1 MSSSP
6 KSSAKLMGVT
16 VAGMPILTPR
26 SHFASNITETISALP
41 EKREQFTQIEE
52 INILIKFT
60 FYCLQNSH
68 DFFLAGRW
76 GERGVNSFYSAA
88 FWVSLQHRA

>member
-16 VAGMPILTPR
+16 VAGMPILTSR

-41 EKREQFTQIEE
+41 AKREQFSQIEE
-52 INILIKFT
+52 INILINLLSTACRTAMT
-60 FYCLQNSH
+60 F
-68 DFFLAGRW
+68 FMAVRGG
-76 GERGVNSFYSAA
+76 GEG
-88 FWVSLQHRA
+88 

>member
-68 DFFLAGRW
+68 DFFLAGR
-76 GERGVNSFYSAA
+76 GGRGVNSFYSAA

>member
-16 VAGMPILTPR
+16 VAGMPILTPT

-41 EKREQFTQIEE
+41 EKREQFTQIDEKK
-52 INILIKFT
+52 NILIKFT
-60 FYCLQNSH
+60 FYCLQSSH
-68 DFFLAGRW
+68 DFLVFFG
-76 GERGVNSFYSAA
+76 GGG
-88 FWVSLQHRA
+88 

>member
-16 VAGMPILTPR
+16 VAGMPILAPR

-41 EKREQFTQIEE
+41 EKREQFIQIEE

-68 DFFLAGRW
+68 DFFL
-76 GERGVNSFYSAA
+76 VFIVL
-88 FWVSLQHRA
+88 FFK

>member
-6 KSSAKLMGVT
+6 KSSAKLIGVT
-16 VAGMPILTPR
+16 VAGMPILTPT

-41 EKREQFTQIEE
+41 EKREQFIQIEE

-68 DFFLAGRW
+68 DFFLVFIVLFFKWHCSTGLEIMV
-76 GERGVNSFYSAA
+76 G
-88 FWVSLQHRA
+88 QHNR

>member
-41 EKREQFTQIEE
+41 EEREQFTQIEE

-60 FYCLQNSH
+60 FYCLQNKH
-68 DFFLAGRW
+68 DFFLAGRG
-76 GERGVNSFYSAA
+76 GERGK
-88 FWVSLQHRA
+88 